1 MTITGTN
8 FTGTTA
14 VYFGTTV
21 ATSFTLG
28 SDTSL
33 TAVAPLHVAGT
44 VDVLV
49 ITSYGGGS
57 SSSAADQFTYLA
69 GAAPTV
75 TTLNPT
81 SGPAS
86 GGTLVTITGTGFTHV
101 SAVSFGSRL
110 VTSFTVNS
118 ATSITAT
125 APAQAGGLVDVT
137 VTTLNG
143 TSAITAGDRFT
154 YIADGA
160 LTPTGVTVTPTEGAV
175 FTGIVATFTHAGANT
190 DASIYSAVIAWGD
203 GHLSLGT
210 VAWAGMQF
218 GLTFNVTGTN
228 TYIEEGTYAVR
239 VQINDVA
246 GSTAIGSSTANVA
259 ILARTV
265 DFEVGAGIQL
275 NPGSAQVL
283 PFPLAARQR
292 VHLR

>member
-1 MTITGTN
+1 
-8 FTGTTA
+8 
-14 VYFGTTV
+14 YFGTTLS
-21 ATSFTLG
+21 TSLPLV

-75 TTLNPT
+75 TTLNPP

-160 LTPTGVTVTPTEGAV
+160 
-175 FTGIVATFTHAGANT
+175 
-190 DASIYSAVIAWGD
+190 
-203 GHLSLGT
+203 
-210 VAWAGMQF
+210 
-218 GLTFNVTGTN
+218 
-228 TYIEEGTYAVR
+228 
-239 VQINDVA
+239 
-246 GSTAIGSSTANVA
+246 
-259 ILARTV
+259 
-265 DFEVGAGIQL
+265 
-275 NPGSAQVL
+275 
-283 PFPLAARQR
+283 
-292 VHLR
+292 